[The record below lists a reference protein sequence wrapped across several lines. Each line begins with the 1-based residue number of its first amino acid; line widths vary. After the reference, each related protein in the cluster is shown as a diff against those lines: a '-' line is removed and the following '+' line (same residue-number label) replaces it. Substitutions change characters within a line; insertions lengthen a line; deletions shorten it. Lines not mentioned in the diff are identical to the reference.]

1 MFSADFLDGK
11 ALVIRNLQLESANQ
25 QLTLFLDAYIAKKA
39 CRIAFCNV
47 SSLQL
52 AELAYPM
59 QIDGF
64 AVKDHA
70 DDGWDP
76 DKRYEI
82 YDFEDEKIRFFCEDI
97 SISEEMPQNEREA
110 SKKNKILFAFGCFV
124 IAFFISFG
132 VHVLMDYFLW
142 ETLDVL
148 SELVDAAFNGSIFTF
163 LAYCGKFKKKADNSS
178 GFTPKAQ

>member
-1 MFSADFLDGK
+1 MTIDTNAIVTATEANQNFSRVAKLAEKKGRVVVFKNNRPKL
-11 ALVIRNLQLESANQ
+11 LVID
-25 QLTLFLDAYIAKKA
+25 LDT
-39 CRIAFCNV
+39 
-47 SSLQL
+47 
-52 AELAYPM
+52 EP
-59 QIDGF
+59 QI
-64 AVKDHA
+64 
-70 DDGWDP
+70 
-76 DKRYEI
+76 EMS
-82 YDFEDEKIRFFCEDI
+82 EDEKIRFFCEDI
-97 SISEEMPQNEREA
+97 SISEELPQNEREA

-142 ETLDVL
+142 ETFDVL

>member
-11 ALVIRNLQLESANQ
+11 ALVIRNLQLEATNQ
-25 QLTLFLDAYIAKKA
+25 QLTLSIEAYIAKKTY
-39 CRIAFCNV
+39 RIAFCNV

-52 AELAYPM
+52 AELVYPL

-70 DDGWDP
+70 DDGWSP

-82 YDFEDEKIRFFCEDI
+82 WDFEDEKIRFFCEDI
-97 SISEEMPQNEREA
+97 SISEELPQNQEKA
-110 SKKNKILFAFGCFV
+110 SKKNKIYFVFGCFV

-132 VHVLMDYFLW
+132 VGVLMDHFLW

-148 SELVDAAFNGSIFTF
+148 SELVHAAFNGSIFTF

-178 GFTPKAQ
+178 GFTSKAQ